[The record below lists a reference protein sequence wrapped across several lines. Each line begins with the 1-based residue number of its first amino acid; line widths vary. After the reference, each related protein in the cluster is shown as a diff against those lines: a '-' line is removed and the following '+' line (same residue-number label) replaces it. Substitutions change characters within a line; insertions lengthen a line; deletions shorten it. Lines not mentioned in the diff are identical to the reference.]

1 MEIFVSTLYGLN
13 LPYSDIDFGLYLQK
27 NENEDN
33 DRNKE
38 INILRNI
45 CLKLGQL
52 NNIKCRIIYA
62 KVPIIKSKYYN
73 NKNKFIEFDINF
85 GHKDGIL
92 ISNYIKNIFLE
103 KPYLKQIYF
112 PLKILLMQKKLNET
126 KNGGMNSISLISMI
140 YAFDLYLNQQNKKN
154 QFLFNFLISFFE
166 FYGNFNY
173 FEYGICVEGK
183 ELFYKKK
190 MLTIIYQLY

>member
-1 MEIFVSTLYGLN
+1 M
-13 LPYSDIDFGLYLQK
+13 K
-27 NENEDN
+27 
-33 DRNKE
+33 
-38 INILRNI
+38 LR
-45 CLKLGQL
+45 QL
-52 NNIKCRIIYA
+52 NNIKWKIIDA

-85 GHKDGIL
+85 LHKDGIL
-92 ISNYIKNIFLE
+92 ISNYIKNIILE

-126 KNGGMNSISLISMI
+126 KNGGMNLIFLISII
-140 YAFDLYLNQQNKKN
+140 YAFELYLNQQNKKN
-154 QFLFNFLISFFE
+154 HFLFNFFISFFE

-183 ELFYKKK
+183 RSFL
-190 MLTIIYQLY
+190 